1 MTQKLKDIKETLQKT
16 EVTQRKQINQKQT
29 NC

>member
-1 MTQKLKDIKETLQKT
+1 MTQQLKDIKETLQKT
-16 EVTQRKQINQKQT
+16 EVTQRKQRNQNQT